1 MLTVMLDAST
11 LGDDIDFSVLNS
23 FGEVKIYEK
32 TAPCEVAQRTKDADI
47 VIVNKVKMNEDV
59 LFSAKKLK
67 LICETATGYDNI
79 DVKYCFEKGIKVA
92 NTPSYSSF
100 CVAQVTVAVAC
111 YLMTHLGEYRDFV
124 HSGLYSESTVANRL
138 IPVYHEFY
146 GKTWG
151 VIGYGNIGK
160 AVANVASSL
169 GCNIIVNKKS
179 PIDGVRCVDIKALAS
194 QADII
199 SIHCP
204 LTSET
209 KDLINKDIFA
219 LMKKDAIV
227 INMARG
233 AVWNEADAASAIL
246 SGKIGGLGC
255 DVYSCEPFDKSHPF
269 SKILGMKNV
278 CFTPHMAW
286 GALEARKRCFDTVV
300 SNIRS
305 FLERKENNI
314 VN

>member
-1 MLTVMLDAST
+1 MLIVMLDAST

-32 TAPCEVAQRTKDADI
+32 TAPYDVAERIKNADI
-47 VIVNKVKMNEDV
+47 VIVNKVKMNPEV
-59 LFSAKKLK
+59 LCSAEKLK
-67 LICETATGYDNI
+67 LICITATGYDNI
-79 DVKYCFEKGIKVA
+79 DVKYCSEKGIKVA

-100 CVAQVTVAVAC
+100 CVAQITASVAC

-124 HSGLYSESTVANRL
+124 HSGLYSESGIANRL
-138 IPVYHEFY
+138 VPVYHEFY

-151 VIGYGNIGK
+151 IIGYGNIGK
-160 AVANVASSL
+160 AVASVASAL
-169 GCNIIVNKKS
+169 GCNVIVNKRT
-179 PIDGVRCVDIKALAS
+179 PVDAVRCVDVKTLAKE
-194 QADII
+194 ADII

-204 LTSET
+204 LTKDT

-219 LMKKDAIV
+219 LMKKDVIV

-233 AVWNEADAASAIL
+233 GVWNEADAACALL

-255 DVYSCEPFDKSHPF
+255 DVYTCEPFDKNHPF
-269 SKILGMKNV
+269 SKLLEKGNV
-278 CFTPHMAW
+278 CLTPHMAW

-300 SNIRS
+300 SNIRA
-305 FLERKENNI
+305 FLDGNEKNV